1 MAATEPEHSPLPAN
15 PSPARPRQVDGY
27 SLLQF
32 LLSLLTV
39 LVSGGLA
46 LVFIIMGLREGL
58 PAGLITLTI
67 AAASGWLGFLLLPS
81 MVFSFLR
88 LIGSPVQADFL
99 SQRGLRLAGLAV
111 FLFPFALYLGNWA
124 LNQDSNA
131 SLAFPI
137 FHVIATSLPVA
148 WVIYLAVRGLPVGS
162 PQRAWG
168 VFGSGLI
175 VGPAIALTIESIV
188 MIAALIITAIVIFS
202 QPGLAD
208 ELTALVQ
215 MFESAPQ
222 TPPDQQAILEI
233 LGPFLSQPI
242 VIVGVLVFASLIVP
256 LIEEAVKPIGV
267 WLLAGRRITPATGF
281 AAGALSGA
289 GFALFENLLL
299 ASGTE
304 GWATL
309 QVARLG
315 TSAVH
320 ILATGLVG
328 FALASTW
335 QKRHYGRL
343 LGVYFGAVLLH
354 GTWNAFSMLM
364 TFGEIQSSL
373 AATPNKATWLTNL
386 AEWAPYVMGGLALA
400 SLGALI
406 WFNVRLRREKDIMIT
421 QA

>member
-1 MAATEPEHSPLPAN
+1 MAAIELENSPLPPN
-15 PSPARPRQVDGY
+15 PPPARPRRVDGY
-27 SLLQF
+27 SVLQF
-32 LLSLLTV
+32 LLSLLSV

-46 LVFIIMGLREGL
+46 FVLIVMGLSEGL
-58 PAGLITLTI
+58 PSGLVTLTI
-67 AAASGWLGFLLLPS
+67 AAAAGWLGVLLLPS
-81 MVFSFLR
+81 MVFSLLR
-88 LIGSPVQADFL
+88 LVGSPVQADFL
-99 SQRGLRLAGLAV
+99 LLRGLRLAGLAV

-124 LNQDSNA
+124 LNQDTNA

-175 VGPAIALTIESIV
+175 VGPTIALTLESIA
-188 MIAALIITAIVIFS
+188 MIAALIIGAIVIFS

-208 ELTALVQ
+208 ELTSLVQ
-215 MFESAPQ
+215 LLESAPQ
-222 TPPDQQAILEI
+222 TPPDPQAILEI
-233 LGPFLSQPI
+233 LGPFLSQPM
-242 VIVGVLVFASLIVP
+242 VIGGVLFFASLIVP
-256 LIEEAVKPIGV
+256 LLEEAIKPIGV
-267 WLLAGRRITPATGF
+267 WLLAGRRITPAAGF

-299 ASGTE
+299 ASGTD

-315 TSAVH
+315 TSIVH

-328 FALASTW
+328 FGLASAW
-335 QKRHYGRL
+335 QNRHYGQL

-364 TFGEIQSSL
+364 TFGEIQRSL
-373 AATPNKATWLTNL
+373 AATPNEATWLTSL
-386 AEWAPYVMGGLALA
+386 AEWAPYVMGGLALV
-400 SLGALI
+400 SLVTLI
-406 WFNVRLRREKDIMIT
+406 WFNVHLRRENNIMIT